1 MGTSEKLLN
10 IAEIEI
16 AGKKIIKMAQ
26 SRTFAEEII
35 ALGSANN
42 KTVAKVKKNSKL
54 YLLNTFVAED
64 HILHVGGRLKSSSWN
79 NCCSHPILLLKN
91 GTVTELLIR

>member
-1 MGTSEKLLN
+1 MGTSEKLLS

-42 KTVAKVKKNSKL
+42 KTVTKVKQNSKL
-54 YLLNTFVAED
+54 YLLNAFLDED
-64 HILHVGGRLKSSSWN
+64 HVLHVGGRRKNSS
-79 NCCSHPILLLKN
+79 
-91 GTVTELLIR
+91 